1 MLKILEDQEEREF
14 IRGVF
19 DYCPLIKRNCSHAG
33 YYKKELH
40 CGLKT
45 GNLDETKVRNIVTCP
60 KKLKKFTRKTR
71 R

>member
-1 MLKILEDQEEREF
+1 MSRIYADQEEKEF
-14 IRGVF
+14 IKRVF

-45 GNLDETKVRNIVTCP
+45 GNLNETKIRNILICP
-60 KKLKKFTRKTR
+60 KKLKKSTKKTQR
-71 R
+71 

>member
-1 MLKILEDQEEREF
+1 MSRIYADQEEKEF
-14 IRGVF
+14 IKRVF

-45 GNLDETKVRNIVTCP
+45 GNLNETKIRNIIICP
-60 KKLKKFTRKTR
+60 KKLKKSTKKTQR
-71 R
+71 